1 MLPWSAVFQRTLI
14 VVMIASTGLACGD
27 GDSDARRALDAG
39 IDAGAPDA
47 SLEDTSNDGSL
58 DDPDTSTDDTGGER
72 DAEVDGGVDPEEPD
86 TPGAVDCAPLPESG
100 GTIVE
105 VDPSMAA
112 QLPQLVRQAQ
122 ANTTFVLAAGTYAIA
137 DTLHVR
143 AEGVTLRS
151 ANNDAE
157 SVVIDGGYNVNSLL
171 LIQASEVTV
180 AHLTLT
186 RALHHPI
193 HVSPGGGDAPETI
206 TGTRIYGVRIV
217 DGAQQFIKINPNGAR
232 SAFVDDGL
240 VACSYF
246 ELTDAGRPRV
256 DRSGTGCY
264 TGGVD
269 AHAARGWVVRDNHF
283 KDIYCAGEGLAE
295 HAVHFWSASR
305 DTVVERNLIENCARG
320 VGFGL
325 LQSGG
330 DRAYADD
337 PYPQV
342 SGYMGHIDGVVR
354 NNVIV
359 ADIDY
364 YDTGIELAQAH
375 GARVIHNTIFDADAA
390 NRFSSIDYRFPNSSV
405 EIRNN
410 LVGRITRRNEA
421 VGEVDHN
428 LEGIGAELFEDAT
441 GRNFHLR
448 ASASDAIDQGVE
460 LEEAGLDIDGEPRDR
475 GTAPDLGADEH

>member
-1 MLPWSAVFQRTLI
+1 MLPWSALVQRTLI
-14 VVMIASTGLACGD
+14 VVMMAAAGVACGD
-27 GDSDARRALDAG
+27 GDPDVRRPVDAG
-39 IDAGAPDA
+39 ADAGAPDA
-47 SLEDTSNDGSL
+47 PLQDASDDGGST
-58 DDPDTSTDDTGGER
+58 DPDTDDAGGEG
-72 DAEVDGGVDPEEPD
+72 DAEVDGGEDADDPDGPD
-86 TPGAVDCAPLPESG
+86 SPSAVDCAPLPESG
-100 GTIVE
+100 GTIVA

-122 ANTTFVLAAGTYAIA
+122 ANTTFVFAAGTYALTE
-137 DTLHVR
+137 TLHVR

-151 ANNDAE
+151 ADDDAE

-171 LIQASEVTV
+171 LINAGEVTV

-193 HVSPGGGDAPETI
+193 HVSPASDATENLLD
-206 TGTRIYGVRIV
+206 TRIYGVHIV

-232 SAFVDDGL
+232 SAFVDEGL
-240 VACSYF
+240 VACSRF

-269 AHAARGWVVRDNHF
+269 GHAARGWVVRDNHF

-305 DTVVERNLIENCARG
+305 ETVVERNLIENCARG

-325 LQSGG
+325 SQSGG
-330 DRAYADD
+330 DRDYADN
-337 PYPQV
+337 PYPGV
-342 SGYMGHIDGVVR
+342 EGYMGHIDGIIR
-354 NNVIV
+354 NNIIV

-375 GARVIHNTIFDADAA
+375 GARAIHNTIFDAEAA
-390 NRFSSIDYRFPNSSV
+390 NRYSSIDYRFPNTSA

-421 VGEVDHN
+421 AGEVDHN
-428 LEGIGAELFEDAT
+428 LEGIDAALFEDAP
-441 GRNFHLR
+441 GLNFHLS
-448 ASASDAIDQGVE
+448 ASATDAIDQGVVVE
-460 LEEAGLDIDGEPRDR
+460 HAGLDIDGEPRDQ
-475 GTAPDLGADEH
+475 GTAPDIGADER